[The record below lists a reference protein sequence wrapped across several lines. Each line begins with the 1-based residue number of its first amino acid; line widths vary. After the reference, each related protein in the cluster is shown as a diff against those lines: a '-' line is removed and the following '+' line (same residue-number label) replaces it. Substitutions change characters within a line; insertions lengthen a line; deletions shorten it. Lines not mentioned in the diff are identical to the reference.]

1 MNEET
6 VIHDLA
12 VIDQRSRGNARRIE
26 TLEHRVDVLA
36 RLTTAVE
43 VMASE
48 QRAQTAAM
56 VDIKRDVATLGDKV
70 GTLEKKPAKR
80 WEMVVER
87 TIYLLLGAVGTWF
100 AAFLQ
105 QM

>member
-6 VIHDLA
+6 MIHDLA
-12 VIDQRSRGNARRIE
+12 VVDQRSRGNARRIE
-26 TLEHRVDVLA
+26 ALEHRVDVLA

-56 VDIKRDVATLGDKV
+56 VEIKQDVATLGDKV
-70 GTLEKKPAKR
+70 GTLERKPAKR

-87 TIYLLLGAVGTWF
+87 TIYLLVGAVGAWL
-100 AAFLQ
+100 AAFLRQ
-105 QM
+105 I

>member
-6 VIHDLA
+6 MIHDLA
-12 VIDQRSRGNARRIE
+12 VVDQRSRGNARRIE
-26 TLEHRVDVLA
+26 ALEHRVDVLA

-56 VDIKRDVATLGDKV
+56 VEIKQDVATLGNKV
-70 GTLEKKPAKR
+70 GTLERKPAKR

-87 TIYLLLGAVGTWF
+87 TIYLLVGAVGAWL
-100 AAFLQ
+100 AAFLRQ
-105 QM
+105 I